1 MSFIM
6 PNRKT
11 TPLRIQETGEG
22 PSGQEDGDRFRFATL
37 LDEAGPPGLVTAV
50 FEACAAMAP
59 DDVDLHP
66 VEFADLP
73 SFDATVAAADDQ
85 PAAVQ
90 AFAEAITMAD
100 GFLVVAD
107 AGGGAL
113 REPLTRAL
121 RWASFPEGADALSG
135 LPVVV
140 LVVGDD
146 VGMAER
152 VREQARQ
159 LMLAAGSLLVGEDD
173 PAALLVRDGGD
184 DTDERQSPVTV
195 AMRQA
200 IGGLLLRLRA
210 AAEGETDGR

>member
-11 TPLRIQETGEG
+11 QPLRIQETGEG
-22 PSGQEDGDRFRFATL
+22 PSDMEDGDRFRFATL
-37 LDEAGPPGLVTAV
+37 LDEAGTPGLVTAV

-59 DDVDLHP
+59 DDVDLQP

-73 SFDATVAAADDQ
+73 SFDAAVAVADDQ
-85 PAAVQ
+85 PAAAR
-90 AFAEAITMAD
+90 AFVDAIETAD

-121 RWASFPEGADALSG
+121 RWASFPDGADALSG

-159 LMLAAGSLLVGEDD
+159 LMLAAGALLVGHDD
-173 PAALLVRDGGD
+173 PAALLVAGDWEGDGAW
-184 DTDERQSPVTV
+184 QSPVTV

-210 AAEGETDGR
+210 AAEGEPVGT

>member
-11 TPLRIQETGEG
+11 QPLRIQETGEG
-22 PSGQEDGDRFRFATL
+22 PSDLENGDRFRFATL
-37 LDEAGPPGLVTAV
+37 LDEEGEPGLVTAV
-50 FEACAAMAP
+50 FEACVAMAP
-59 DDVDLHP
+59 DDVDLQP

-73 SFDATVAAADDQ
+73 SFDAAVAVADDQ
-85 PAAVQ
+85 PAAAR
-90 AFAEAITMAD
+90 AFGDAIETAD

-107 AGGGAL
+107 AGAGAL

-121 RWASFPEGADALSG
+121 RWASFPDGADALSG

-146 VGMAER
+146 AGPAER

-159 LMLAAGSLLVGEDD
+159 LMMAAGALLVGHDD
-173 PAALLVRDGGD
+173 PAALLVTGDREGD
-184 DTDERQSPVTV
+184 DARQSPVTV

-210 AAEGETDGR
+210 AAEGEPADM